1 MYTVQSSMLQC
12 QSVYPLARSPLLP
25 VPRTKVGRAVLVL
38 RSGRCK
44 PCRGQVDAIAGTR
57 SPQCCL
63 NVRTRIT
70 PRCSPAY
77 LCVSRGSETKR
88 TPLVI
93 RREQQLKK
101 LKQDKKIT
109 NPNHTH
115 YSTAEAANGVSGTSS
130 VQGPTPA
137 TPRWEG
143 DGTVDVKPISQAAA
157 SFLSQMRSEV
167 AQVVEQ
173 SRKSTAASSKI
184 QKSRAK

>member
-1 MYTVQSSMLQC
+1 MG
-12 QSVYPLARSPLLP
+12 PLLP
-25 VPRTKVGRAVLVL
+25 VPPRTKVGRAVLVAL
-38 RSGRCK
+38 GVQAMPRTGRRDCRHALS
-44 PCRGQVDAIAGTR
+44 PC
-57 SPQCCL
+57 SL

-101 LKQDKKIT
+101 LKQDKKIA

>member
-1 MYTVQSSMLQC
+1 M
-12 QSVYPLARSPLLP
+12 
-25 VPRTKVGRAVLVL
+25 
-38 RSGRCK
+38 
-44 PCRGQVDAIAGTR
+44 
-57 SPQCCL
+57 
-63 NVRTRIT
+63 
-70 PRCSPAY
+70 
-77 LCVSRGSETKR
+77 SRGSETKR

-143 DGTVDVKPISQAAA
+143 DRTVDVKPISQAAA

>member
-1 MYTVQSSMLQC
+1 M
-12 QSVYPLARSPLLP
+12 
-25 VPRTKVGRAVLVL
+25 
-38 RSGRCK
+38 
-44 PCRGQVDAIAGTR
+44 
-57 SPQCCL
+57 
-63 NVRTRIT
+63 
-70 PRCSPAY
+70 
-77 LCVSRGSETKR
+77 SRGSETKR

-101 LKQDKKIT
+101 LKQDKKIA

-137 TPRWEG
+137 TPRWGG
-143 DGTVDVKPISQAAA
+143 DGTVEVKPISQAAA